1 MSTPV
6 DPGLQGERTALAW
19 TRTALALALAGALVT
34 RLTVDRLGVFALAL
48 GAIAIALAAVMAALA
63 RARFVSAAASLNK
76 NTTLPSDGRLLALAS
91 GSMLAI
97 GVAAALF
104 VAWGMLVP

>member
-1 MSTPV
+1 VSAPV

-19 TRTALALALAGALVT
+19 TRTALALALAGAIVT
-34 RLTVDRLGVFALAL
+34 RLTVDRLGVIALAL
-48 GAIAIALAAVMAALA
+48 GACAIALAAVMAVIA
-63 RARFVSAAASLNK
+63 RIRFVRAAASLHK
-76 NTTLPSDGRLLALAS
+76 SATLPSDGRLLALAS

-97 GVAAALF
+97 GAAAALF